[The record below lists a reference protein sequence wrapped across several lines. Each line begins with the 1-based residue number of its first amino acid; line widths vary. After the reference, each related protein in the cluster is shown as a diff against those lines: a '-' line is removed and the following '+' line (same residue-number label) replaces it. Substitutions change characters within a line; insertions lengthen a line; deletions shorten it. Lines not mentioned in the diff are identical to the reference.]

1 MENDLIERYL
11 YAVTNGMS
19 PKIREDVAKELR
31 GLIDDMLSERC
42 GDQPP
47 TEKDIRVVLTELGS
61 PQELQEK
68 YDGDGKNCLIGQP
81 YYRTYKLVL
90 KIVLVCAAFGITL
103 ANVLLQL
110 MEPQVWYAAA
120 AGWLAMLLQTVLGA
134 FALVTLL
141 FAFFYRKG
149 IRISE
154 PFNFDNL
161 PPVPKKKQTISKW
174 ECIFGIGF
182 SVLFTVVFLAAPQI
196 ICVSN
201 GHAGELI
208 PLFRP
213 EAMQSS
219 WFIIV
224 LFALCDISREAVKLM
239 DGRYTRRVLVV
250 TVADNLLSVI
260 LAVWWLTG
268 FELINPAFTESMA
281 TLFSEGPRF
290 IEGLFRNFHHFFLGV
305 MIFALLLDTVDTAVR
320 TLRK

>member
-42 GDQPP
+42 GDLPP
-47 TEKDIRVVLTELGS
+47 TEKDIRVVLTEIGS

-90 KIVLVCAAFGITL
+90 KIVLACAAFGITL

-196 ICVSN
+196 ICFSN
-201 GHAGELI
+201 GQAGELI
-208 PLFRP
+208 PFFRT

-224 LFALCDISREAVKLM
+224 LFALCGISREAVKLM

-305 MIFALLLDTVDTAVR
+305 MIFALLLDTVDTVVR